1 MDLTRV
7 NIRKPTSASAGKR
20 TRRKKVNFAHLHPHA
35 LLQRIRNYRPSN
47 LLSSA
52 EAGGGGSGSSDDE
65 GVPGDTKADAIAK
78 VEAFKGKQ
86 NITVQEV
93 EL

>member
-1 MDLTRV
+1 M
-7 NIRKPTSASAGKR
+7 
-20 TRRKKVNFAHLHPHA
+20 RRKKVNFAYLHPYA
-35 LLQRIRNYRPSN
+35 FLQHISNYRPSN
-47 LLSSA
+47 LLFSA
-52 EAGGGGSGSSDDE
+52 EAGGGGSGSGSSDDE
-65 GVPGDTKADAIAK
+65 VAAGETKADAIAK

>member
-1 MDLTRV
+1 
-7 NIRKPTSASAGKR
+7 
-20 TRRKKVNFAHLHPHA
+20 
-35 LLQRIRNYRPSN
+35 LLQRIRNCRPSN
-47 LLSSA
+47 LLFSA
-52 EAGGGGSGSSDDE
+52 EAGGGGSGSGSSDDE
-65 GVPGDTKADAIAK
+65 VVPGETKADAIAK